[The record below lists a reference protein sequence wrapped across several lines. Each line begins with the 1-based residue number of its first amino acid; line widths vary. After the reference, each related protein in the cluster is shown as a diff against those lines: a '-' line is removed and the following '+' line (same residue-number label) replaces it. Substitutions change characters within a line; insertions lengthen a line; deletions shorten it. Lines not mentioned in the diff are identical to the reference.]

1 MAQRPTVQ
9 EMQILLDRV
18 ANEDPITPALISDI
32 ENTMAR
38 GPSKADLPQR
48 AYVWITFYRVLDRV
62 RGRYGNNMS
71 TEDKKKNL
79 SSMIRKAIQNIEA
92 NFAVR
97 NAGSRR
103 TRRRKTRRFHK

>member
-9 EMQILLDRV
+9 EMQALLDRV

-32 ENTMAR
+32 ERTMAR
-38 GPSKADLPQR
+38 GPSNADLPQR
-48 AYVWITFYRVLDRV
+48 AYVWITFDRVLDRV
-62 RGRYGNNMS
+62 RGRYGNIS

-79 SSMIRKAIQNIEA
+79 SSMLRKAIQNIEA

-97 NAGSRR
+97 NGGSRR